1 MTAKYKT
8 YMMYVMELFNGKL
21 PSGCCKAYAIKAAA
35 ITSMIIPIILV
46 FVMIFLISHGCV
58 DAFQLFL
65 FDDCFFK
72 ALIKAI
78 AKTAGT
84 IANPALFCPCE
95 IIT

>member
-1 MTAKYKT
+1 
-8 YMMYVMELFNGKL
+8 
-21 PSGCCKAYAIKAAA
+21 
-35 ITSMIIPIILV
+35 
-46 FVMIFLISHGCV
+46 MIFLISHGCV

-65 FDDCFFK
+65 VDDCFFK

-95 IIT
+95 IITQTVPASVNKVKTMLNTNNILLI